1 MDMLQNILGGQD
13 RQRADDFVGRYD
25 QGAPWEGIDDD
36 EALDQYRRVAPN
48 LSDDDYE
55 ESARQAFSRLEP
67 QQRQELGQYV
77 AQQARQR
84 NIQVDDD
91 DFSDPA
97 VLGRVTRR
105 ANREQPGFLESV
117 LGGGGTGGSGGS
129 GGGMLNSPIGRAAM
143 AGIAAFAMKKFM
155 GRR

>member
-1 MDMLQNILGGQD
+1 MDMLQNMLGGQN
-13 RQRADDFVGRYD
+13 RQQADDFVSRYD
-25 QGAPWEGIDDD
+25 QGEPWDGIDDN

-55 ESARQAFSRLEP
+55 DSARQAFSRLDP
-67 QQRQELGQYV
+67 QQRQELGQYM

-91 DFSDPA
+91 DYSDPQA
-97 VLGRVTRR
+97 LGRLTRKAQR
-105 ANREQPGFLESV
+105 QEPGFLEGV
-117 LGGGGTGGSGGS
+117 LGSGGGTGG
-129 GGGMLNSPIGRAAM
+129 GMLSSPIGKAAM

-155 GRR
+155 GGR